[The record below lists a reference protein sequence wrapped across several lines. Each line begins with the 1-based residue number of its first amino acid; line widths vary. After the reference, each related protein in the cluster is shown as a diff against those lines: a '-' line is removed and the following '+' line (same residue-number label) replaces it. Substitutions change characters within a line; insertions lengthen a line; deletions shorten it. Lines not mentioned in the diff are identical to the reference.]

1 MTTITAYYHDRRK
14 QPPLFELLTPEGW
27 IVVSEQE
34 YQTAW
39 NKAK

>member
-1 MTTITAYYHDRRK
+1 MTVITAYYHDRRK

-27 IVVSEQE
+27 IVVNEQE

-39 NKAK
+39 MRNK